1 MQIILPYGK
10 PLAILALM
18 VVALHNL
25 CMSPPPSSFGGLNPN
40 LEFGFFLVFWVF
52 SRAARH
58 AGDARHAGLHA
69 SWRGFFDGPG
79 KIPI

>member
-40 LEFGFFLVFWVF
+40 LEFGFFLLFLVFRRGCAVRTW
-52 SRAARH
+52 RPP
-58 AGDARHAGLHA
+58 GGLAH
-69 SWRGFFDGPG
+69 WLPRFF
-79 KIPI
+79 